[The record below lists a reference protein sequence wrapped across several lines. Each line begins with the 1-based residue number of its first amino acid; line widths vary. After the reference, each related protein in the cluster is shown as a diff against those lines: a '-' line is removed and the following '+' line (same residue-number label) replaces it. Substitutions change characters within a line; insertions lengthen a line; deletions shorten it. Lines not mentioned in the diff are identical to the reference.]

1 MDKQRNIVIVTAA
14 DKHYFA
20 SLISLLES
28 VKRNSESNI
37 CIVFDLGLS
46 YLQEKWMEK
55 AIPSS
60 VQLFKLP
67 KLSQMFDGWD
77 DVNSNSGCFAWK
89 PTVLSGL
96 STEYENFVW
105 ADAGVLI
112 TRNLDDLLPVIF
124 EDGSFL
130 VRNYEHINRT
140 WTSDECKVLMA
151 TSADEMNSPQIMG
164 NFFSFSLENIS
175 GKKLFKDWVEWSQ
188 YPKAIKGD
196 RRFHRHDQ
204 TILSIL
210 AARFGTKITDHQG
223 VATIGRFKKDYNG
236 AIAERLFFV
245 SHRRWLGLIPFKLLS
260 QKKRFIIYL
269 IPLLTVDVMR
279 KYFWRAKWKIRWS
292 FIVKKI
298 YETLSV
304 NK

>member
-1 MDKQRNIVIVTAA
+1 MDKQQNVVIVTAA
-14 DKHYFA
+14 DKRYFV

-28 VKRNSESNI
+28 IKRNSESNT
-37 CIVFDLGLS
+37 CIVYDLGLS
-46 YLQEKWMEK
+46 YLQAKWMEK
-55 AIPSS
+55 AISPS

-96 STEYENFVW
+96 STEHENFVW

-112 TRNLDDLLPVIF
+112 TRDLNDLLPVIF

-140 WTSDECKVLMA
+140 WTSDDCKVVMV
-151 TSADEMNSPQIMG
+151 TSAREMNSPQIMG
-164 NFFSFSLENIS
+164 NFFGFSLENTL
-175 GKKLFKDWVEWSQ
+175 GEKLFKDWVDWSQ
-188 YPKAIKGD
+188 CPKAIKGD

-210 AARFGTKITDHQG
+210 AARFDTKVTDHQG
-223 VATIGRFKKDYNG
+223 VATIGRFKKDYNS

-245 SHRRWLGLIPFKLLS
+245 SHRRWIALIPFKLLNH
-260 QKKRFIIYL
+260 KKRFIVYL
-269 IPLLTVDVMR
+269 FPLLIVDVMR
-279 KYFWRAKWKIRWS
+279 IYFWRAKWKIRWS
-292 FIVKKI
+292 FIVKII
-298 YETLSV
+298 YEMRSV